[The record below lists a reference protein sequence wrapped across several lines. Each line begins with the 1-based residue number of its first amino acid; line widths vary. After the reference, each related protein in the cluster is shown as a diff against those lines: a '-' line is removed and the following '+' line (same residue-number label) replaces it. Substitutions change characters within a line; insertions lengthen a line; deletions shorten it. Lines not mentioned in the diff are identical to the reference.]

1 MKNASKA
8 LTVGVGSALLM
19 ASASQALAAVD
30 AGSVD
35 ALPSLPSAQ
44 ASQATAQAVLVP
56 QVLQGEVQGTFAFT
70 QTEVSS
76 NAWMAQHIAGASRY
90 LCGSAVVPS
99 EDAGAVDP
107 ASWVL
112 EVTGA
117 VNNPYQATI
126 GELAATTEVQ
136 TALMGCSCGANPADG
151 LAVANALVEGI
162 PMTLLLQMAQP
173 DPEANTLVFV
183 SADGYEVALPYD
195 YVTNR
200 YCPLVFSINGSDLIE
215 SVGGTNQLWLG
226 STPGNYFARDIV
238 QVRVEV
244 RDTPPADP
252 TSDEARPELANL
264 PNVGVAFG
272 GEVA

>member
-1 MKNASKA
+1 MKNASKV
-8 LTVGVGSALLM
+8 LTAGVGSALLM
-19 ASASQALAAVD
+19 AGASQAVAAVD
-30 AGSVD
+30 TAPVD
-35 ALPSLPSAQ
+35 SLPV
-44 ASQATAQAVLVP
+44 AQAVQTSSQTVAAP
-56 QVLQGEVQGTFAFT
+56 QVRQGEVRGTFAFT

-76 NAWMAQHIAGASRY
+76 NAWMAQHIAGASHY
-90 LCGSAVVPS
+90 LCGSGVVAS
-99 EDAGAVDP
+99 GEAAAVDP

-117 VNNPYQATI
+117 VANPYEATI

-173 DPEANTLVFV
+173 DDDANTLVFV

-200 YCPLVFSINGSDLIE
+200 YCPLVFSVNGSDLIE

-238 QVRVEV
+238 EVRVEV
-244 RDTPPADP
+244 RDTPPVDP

>member
-19 ASASQALAAVD
+19 AGASQAVAAA
-30 AGSVD
+30 AGPAN
-35 ALPSLPSAQ
+35 ALPSLPTAQ
-44 ASQATAQAVLVP
+44 VAQAASQAIAVP
-56 QVLQGEVQGTFAFT
+56 HVLKGEVRGAFAFT

-90 LCGSAVVPS
+90 LCGSGVVAS
-99 EDAGAVDP
+99 GEAAAADP

-117 VNNPYQATI
+117 VANPYEATI

-173 DPEANTLVFV
+173 DADANTLVFV

-200 YCPLVFSINGSDLIE
+200 YCPLVFSVNGSDLIE

-238 QVRVEV
+238 EVRVEV

-252 TSDEARPELANL
+252 TSDEARSELANL

>member
-19 ASASQALAAVD
+19 AGASQAVAAVD
-30 AGSVD
+30 TAPVD
-35 ALPSLPSAQ
+35 FPPAAQVAQVPTAAAAAPQALQS
-44 ASQATAQAVLVP
+44 
-56 QVLQGEVQGTFAFT
+56 EVRGTFAFT
-70 QTEVSS
+70 QAEVSS
-76 NAWMAQHIAGASRY
+76 NVWMAQHIADASRY
-90 LCGSAVVPS
+90 LCGSAVVS
-99 EDAGAVDP
+99 SGDAEAADP
-107 ASWVL
+107 AGWVL
-112 EVTGA
+112 EVAGA
-117 VNNPYQATI
+117 VHNPYQATI

-200 YCPLVFSINGSDLIE
+200 YCPLVFKVNGSDLID

-238 QVRVEV
+238 EVRVEV
-244 RDTPPADP
+244 RDAPPADP